1 MTRQSCC
8 DYYGHNCNQGRDC
21 PARIARR
28 VQHFETPQGRAAR
41 AEWLRK
47 RQDTRDRQ
55 LLRIAKAALVFAA
68 FMLVMIV
75 ASHAAPKAIAML
87 AYPLAQNPY

>member
-28 VQHFETPQGRAAR
+28 VQHFETPQGRAAHDAMMR
-41 AEWLRK
+41 DK
-47 RQDTRDRQ
+47 QDTRDRQ
-55 LLRIAKAALVFAA
+55 IWRIAKAALIFAA

-87 AYPLAQNPY
+87 ADPLAGMPY